1 MTVVHPNHIVGIN
14 SITVQTGDSLSVH
27 KADGSLIRTI
37 VSNTGVSTFHAIEVS
52 KGGGD
57 LTVGISTLVVDNS
70 AGKIGIGTVPARTLQ
85 VFAATPQVNLKS
97 ASGGTCELQF
107 GDTGDEVRA
116 NIIYNSTDNYL
127 GFNGYNNTER
137 FRILSNG
144 RIGINTSE
152 ATSALQ
158 IYAADLGEGT
168 AKGQIVLK
176 DTAAYNAS
184 PQSGIVFQGHHASN
198 NSQAIWSGI
207 RGFKANAAD
216 GDYDGCLG
224 FDVRKHGDVAY
235 EAMRINE
242 DAKTFIHATNATS
255 ANNTATLLPNGN
267 TLNIHG
273 TSSVDGISVV
283 RYSADY
289 GAYGINIGKSNNST
303 FGTNT
308 LVTDGEELGHV
319 SFYGADGTDFN
330 MAAQI
335 TGLVDGTPSDGTDMP
350 GALVFKTSAEASDSP
365 TEKLRITSTGN
376 TRITKANDGVVSG
389 ALQINTTLANYG
401 TIVVRDY
408 NQANI
413 GALQVENN
421 TSGAGQNNKVIRSVD
436 LGSSNW
442 AHAGYHALSHKFRIS
457 GETDSNNVL
466 QIHSTGISPGAD
478 GTLNLGSPSAR
489 WANIYSADL
498 QLSNEGS
505 ENEIDGSWGSYTIQE
520 GETDLFLI
528 NRRNGKKYTFNL
540 TEVS

>member
-27 KADGSLIRTI
+27 KNDGSLIRTI

-57 LTVGISTLVVDNS
+57 LNVGVSTFFVDNS
-70 AGKIGIGTVPARTLQ
+70 TGKIGIGTDTPSANVDIVDDTNSQDLRVWSKGSTNASRLILRTGDNGNSRVL
-85 VFAATPQVNLKS
+85 
-97 ASGGTCELQF
+97 F
-107 GDTGDEVRA
+107 GDNSDEDIGEIRYVHNSDDNSMRFFTNTGERLRIDSSGRLLVNHNA
-116 NIIYNSTDNYL
+116 SVDQNAQIQSWTSGTDTFA
-127 GFNGYNNTER
+127 GFKYGN
-137 FRILSNG
+137 
-144 RIGINTSE
+144 
-152 ATSALQ
+152 
-158 IYAADLGEGT
+158 
-168 AKGQIVLK
+168 
-176 DTAAYNAS
+176 NAS
-184 PQSGIVFQGHHASN
+184 PNIIRLGKTRNGSAGGATIVQEDDEVGRLLFQGN
-198 NSQAIWSGI
+198 N
-207 RGFKANAAD
+207 
-216 GDYDGCLG
+216 
-224 FDVRKHGDVAY
+224 
-235 EAMRINE
+235 
-242 DAKTFIHATNATS
+242 
-255 ANNTATLLPNGN
+255 
-267 TLNIHG
+267 
-273 TSSVDGISVV
+273 
-283 RYSADY
+283 
-289 GAYGINIGKSNNST
+289 
-303 FGTNT
+303 
-308 LVTDGEELGHV
+308 
-319 SFYGADGTDFN
+319 GTDFKDC
-330 MAAQI
+330 AAVQCY
-335 TGLVDGTPSDGTDMP
+335 VDGEPGSSGDATDMP
-350 GALVFKTSAEASDSP
+350 GRLILSTSANGASSLS
-365 TEKLRITSTGN
+365 ERVRITSTGN

-421 TSGAGQNNKVIRSVD
+421 TSGAGQENKVIRSVD

-442 AHAGYHALSHKFRIS
+442 AHAAYHALSHKFRIS
-457 GETDSNNVL
+457 GEVDGNNVL